1 MRRAA
6 RAMALR
12 LAMGM
17 LSARSSSRFISSSLR
32 RIATCRASLSSI
44 VIVGLLVL
52 VWEEGLWQL
61 DLANALAKRAR
72 HERVRLLFDE
82 TRELARDRLGL
93 FVAKRMLDGVA
104 SPIGI
109 GGLTRH
115 D

>member
-72 HERVRLLFDE
+72 HDPNDGAEARPRLGERPLAKRARRERVRLLFDE
-82 TRELARDRLGL
+82 TRE
-93 FVAKRMLDGVA
+93 
-104 SPIGI
+104 
-109 GGLTRH
+109 
-115 D
+115 